1 MPRNPFLTVALN
13 GRRFDLQEKRSY
25 RTLLMSELSEVAF
38 LRNFINTWA
47 NSSYQAAV
55 DSLPDDDPATTDVN
69 ESVSVDD
76 IKELAG
82 KLFGSGFDF
91 PDSDGE
97 ADAIQEWLE
106 ENKQMVKER
115 IFTIYGKVRAMDMDI
130 GGIETDIKNLEA
142 IQKNDGK
149 EI

>member
-47 NSSYQAAV
+47 NSNYQAAV
-55 DSLPDDDPATTDVN
+55 DSLPDDDPNTTDVD

-76 IKELAG
+76 IEELAQ
-82 KLFGSGFDF
+82 KLFGSNFF
-91 PDSDGE
+91 PDNNGE
-97 ADAIQEWLE
+97 AEEIEKWLE
-106 ENKQMVKER
+106 DNKKFVKER